1 MHIMIR
7 VGMMN
12 AITASSDSSLFD
24 NLSKAHTLTR
34 VRRDA
39 VTDSGRASRAP
50 PIFHVHRLR
59 SKFASRPER
68 RQARRAASF
77 VHLRPE
83 PSPPDASAS
92 RVAASENPTIIRKD
106 CPSQTVTGPGP
117 WPHIRL

>member
-1 MHIMIR
+1 MHIR

-12 AITASSDSSLFD
+12 AITASSDGSLFD

-39 VTDSGRASRAP
+39 VTDSGRASP

-68 RQARRAASF
+68 RQARRAASC
-77 VHLRPE
+77 VQ
-83 PSPPDASAS
+83 SPLALLP
-92 RVAASENPTIIRKD
+92 V
-106 CPSQTVTGPGP
+106 
-117 WPHIRL
+117 